1 MGGGVRFVANALN
14 YFHIPGNPIAYWIS
28 KKFVETFSKNRVS
41 EYADVRSGMSTTD
54 NERFLRFWFEVSQE
68 KIEYNCEKLC
78 WVLDDS
84 GVYDVG
90 HACYTKSKHKYTF
103 RFKGIEWIDGEL
115 TKEVTRQYKEFLVYA
130 KKYELEKDFEYVTR

>member
-1 MGGGVRFVANALN
+1 MCIDDEITLNGVIEEVISWLEETRRKCQPGGSWWDANLN
-14 YFHIPGNPIAYWIS
+14 RPEIGGIYVKA
-28 KKFVETFSKNRVS
+28 
-41 EYADVRSGMSTTD
+41 EYDC
-54 NERFLRFWFEVSQE
+54 ER
-68 KIEYNCEKLC
+68 LC

-90 HACYTKSKHKYTF
+90 HTCYTKSKHKYTF

-130 KKYELEKDFEYVTR
+130 KKYELEMDFDDVTR